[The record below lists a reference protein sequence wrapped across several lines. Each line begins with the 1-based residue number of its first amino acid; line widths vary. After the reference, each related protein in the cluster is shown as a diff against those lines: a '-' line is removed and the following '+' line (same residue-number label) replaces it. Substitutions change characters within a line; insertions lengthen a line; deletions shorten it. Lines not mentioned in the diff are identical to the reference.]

1 MRVGISDHKNDR
13 VSQNFPYRMSK
24 ATINDSMIMP
34 AFHAF
39 PVSLATTE
47 TKLRENNG
55 AFCATWTTGTPRI
68 PRIPRIDN
76 TQRPQSLHQSFLPLE
91 MWDNTPEGKRGKG
104 PRNGSDKVSIGKMQ
118 NKLKGRSARKTQV
131 QEVRE
136 KWT

>member
-1 MRVGISDHKNDR
+1 MRVGTSDHKNDR
-13 VSQNFPYRMSK
+13 VSQSFPYRMSK
-24 ATINDSMIMP
+24 ATINDSMMMP

-68 PRIPRIDN
+68 PRIDN
-76 TQRPQSLHQSFLPLE
+76 TQCPQSLHQSFLPLE
-91 MWDNTPEGKRGKG
+91 MWDNTPEGNRGKA

-118 NKLKGRSARKTQV
+118 NKLKGRSAR
-131 QEVRE
+131 
-136 KWT
+136 